1 MGDWIFS
8 SQHALPCSRHTAPS
22 SPLCCHPVTTWL
34 RVETWLPALSWS
46 LKPTSNCPY
55 LVSGDREEVCTDI
68 IQLSNRFPE
77 WRRKEKSWGVKL
89 KFISI
94 NHLHDRRASL
104 FLFIINRAETE
115 SEVLIQEAPRVNV
128 KTMFLPIGL
137 RLRSACEQ
145 LAHNPDT
152 GWLWVQAEALGQAWC
167 GWMAAPWHIFLGRV
181 QWRIMDIF
189 LKISNVDH
197 LFIWLLATCMSSLGE
212 KKKCLLSSSAH
223 FFFKLFDSEVQLI
236 NNVVLLSSL
245 QQNVSV
251 IHIHSFL
258 SCNHKF
264 VL

>member
-1 MGDWIFS
+1 MGFFFFWCFVSQTCELRSYSARALMGDWIFS

-137 RLRSACEQ
+137 RLTPSMQAGLHVNNWPMIQIQAGCGFRQRPWARPDVDGWQ
-145 LAHNPDT
+145 LPGT
-152 GWLWVQAEALGQAWC
+152 
-167 GWMAAPWHIFLGRV
+167 F
-181 QWRIMDIF
+181 
-189 LKISNVDH
+189 S
-197 LFIWLLATCMSSLGE
+197 
-212 KKKCLLSSSAH
+212 
-223 FFFKLFDSEVQLI
+223 
-236 NNVVLLSSL
+236 
-245 QQNVSV
+245 
-251 IHIHSFL
+251 
-258 SCNHKF
+258 
-264 VL
+264 